1 MKKKRDLET
10 SGRIREK
17 KKDMVRD
24 AEEEGKPEKTLGGS
38 KLQGNV
44 EGPLLKQSMKF
55 ALAL

>member
-1 MKKKRDLET
+1 
-10 SGRIREK
+10 
-17 KKDMVRD
+17 MVRD